1 MISQERFEELV
12 EMAKK
17 GGLAINEAIKLA
29 AYESIQKDRLLMLGM
44 FSTGI
49 DVKSEIEGSLA
60 SGVYAL

>member
-29 AYESIQKDRLLMLGM
+29 AYESIQKDRLLMLDM
-44 FSTGI
+44 FAI
-49 DVKSEIEGSLA
+49 EMDVKASIEESLKT
-60 SGVYAL
+60 GVYAL